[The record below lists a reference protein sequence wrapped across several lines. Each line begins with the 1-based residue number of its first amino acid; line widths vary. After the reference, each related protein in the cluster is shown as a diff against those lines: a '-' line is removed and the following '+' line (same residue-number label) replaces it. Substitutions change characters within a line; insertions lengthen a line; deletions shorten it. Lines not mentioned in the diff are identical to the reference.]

1 MVFIR
6 KILQFYEIKSPILRI
21 FKVTASKDDN
31 TNQTDYFYRFDQI
44 LATEIH
50 EEKTVDEGG
59 LSVEHHSADAAAV
72 HHEAETLDLEEELA
86 AAVHRLESFLA
97 GKGHHHHQWE
107 HWEENRHSAAAG
119 FHHHYQGERRE
130 QDKHSTVEMERHQ
143 GAGDGNRK
151 EGKQLEPKVQ
161 EQKHTELKME

>member
-59 LSVEHHSADAAAV
+59 LSVEYHSADAAAV

-86 AAVHRLESFLA
+86 AAVHRLESFLV

-107 HWEENRHSAAAG
+107 HWEENTTTTRGSAG
-119 FHHHYQGERRE
+119 SRINIRLLRW
-130 QDKHSTVEMERHQ
+130 STI
-143 GAGDGNRK
+143 
-151 EGKQLEPKVQ
+151 KVQ
-161 EQKHTELKME
+161 GIVIGRRGNSWNQRSRNRSTQS